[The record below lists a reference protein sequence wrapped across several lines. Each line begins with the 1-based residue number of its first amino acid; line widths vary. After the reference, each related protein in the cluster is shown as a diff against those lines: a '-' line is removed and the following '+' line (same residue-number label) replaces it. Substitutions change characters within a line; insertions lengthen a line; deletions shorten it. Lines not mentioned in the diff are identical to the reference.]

1 MGKLTEQELSLAKSA
16 DLCEVAARF
25 GYHVI
30 RVGNCHTL
38 KEMDSMRIYDRRT
51 WYRWSDQSGGTQI
64 DFLQRFEG
72 MEFKEAVEWLLDFIG
87 YDRERGVSPSS
98 LYHRS
103 ESVKMEDKSRV
114 FTLPPPASNNLR
126 VISYLVKERGL
137 KPQTV
142 EKFLSDGLIYEEA
155 THHNLVFICRD
166 AKGIPKLAFQRGIHD
181 GAGKPFKCDVAGS
194 DKNYGFSLSAEKSNT
209 IRVFEGA
216 IDLMSFYDVT
226 GLTSD
231 HLLAL
236 GMTDDKPLERYL
248 SERDGIT
255 TIYLCLDNDEPGIK
269 AAEKIEKKYLE
280 KGYKVKNIGS
290 PKDFKDF
297 NEWLVDKT
305 KSDVTFVG
313 TFGKVT
319 SHLSAHHRK

>member
-16 DLCEVAARF
+16 DLCEVAARL
-25 GYHVI
+25 GYHVV

-87 YDRERGVSPSS
+87 YDRESGIYSSS

-103 ESVKMEDKSRV
+103 ESAKKEDKPKV
-114 FTLPPPASNNLR
+114 FRLPSASSNNMR
-126 VISYLVKERGL
+126 VTSYLIKERGL
-137 KPQTV
+137 KPETV
-142 EKFLSDGLIYEEA
+142 DKFISAGLIYEEA

-166 AKGIPKLAFQRGIHD
+166 SKGIAKLAFQRGIYD
-181 GAGKPFKCDVAGS
+181 GEGKPFKCDVAGS
-194 DKNYGFSLSAEKSNT
+194 DKHYGFSLSADGSNT

-255 TIYLCLDNDEPGIK
+255 TIYLCLDNDEPGKK
-269 AAEKIEKKYLE
+269 AADRIEKKYLD

-297 NEWLVDKT
+297 NEWLVA
-305 KSDVTFVG
+305 KSKSAVAFGVTRSEVP
-313 TFGKVT
+313 
-319 SHLSAHHRK
+319 SHLASVR

>member
-1 MGKLTEQELSLAKSA
+1 MGKITEEEMSLAKSA
-16 DLCEVAARF
+16 DLCEVAAKL

-38 KEMDSMRIYDRRT
+38 KERDSMRIYDRRT
-51 WYRWSDQSGGTQI
+51 WYRWSDRTGGSQI

-72 MEFKEAVEWLLDFIG
+72 MEFMEAIEWLLDFIG
-87 YDRERGVSPSS
+87 YNRESGIHPSS

-103 ESVKMEDKSRV
+103 EVVKKEDKPRV
-114 FTLPPPASNNLR
+114 FKLPPASSNNMR
-126 VISYLVKERGL
+126 VTSYLVKERGL

-142 EKFLSDGLIYEEA
+142 DKFVNDGLIYEEA
-155 THHNLVFICRD
+155 AHHNLVFICRD
-166 AKGIPKLAFQRGIHD
+166 SKGIAKLAFQRGIHD
-181 GAGKPFKCDVAGS
+181 GGGKPFKCDVAGS
-194 DKNYGFSLSAEKSNT
+194 DKHYGFSLNVDGSNT

-255 TIYLCLDNDEPGIK
+255 AIYLCLDNDEPGRK
-269 AAEKIEKKYLE
+269 AAERIEKKYLD

-290 PKDFKDF
+290 PKGFKDF
-297 NEWLVDKT
+297 NEWLVA
-305 KSDVTFVG
+305 KSGIDGKNDVV
-313 TFGKVT
+313 
-319 SHLSAHHRK
+319 LRSAPSKMTAVR